1 MDQPTK
7 GRIGE
12 RRRILI
18 VDDEEYVVMTLQEG
32 LKKLPNCEVSVA
44 TSGRQALEL
53 LEQQPFNLLITDYKM
68 PDIDGMALIEHV
80 RQSHPQTAI
89 IVITA
94 YSDELRDHAARAFI
108 ERILDK
114 PVSLSE
120 IRSVASEVLASQ
132 NRE

>member
-44 TSGRQALEL
+44 TSGKQALEL
-53 LEQQPFNLLITDYKM
+53 LEQQPFDLLITDYKM
-68 PDIDGMALIEHV
+68 PDIDGMALVEHV
-80 RQSHPQTAI
+80 RQSQPQTAV

-94 YSDELRDHAARAFI
+94 YGDEFREHAAPALVD
-108 ERILDK
+108 RILDK
-114 PVSLSE
+114 PVRLSE
-120 IRSVASEVLASQ
+120 IRSVASEALASQ